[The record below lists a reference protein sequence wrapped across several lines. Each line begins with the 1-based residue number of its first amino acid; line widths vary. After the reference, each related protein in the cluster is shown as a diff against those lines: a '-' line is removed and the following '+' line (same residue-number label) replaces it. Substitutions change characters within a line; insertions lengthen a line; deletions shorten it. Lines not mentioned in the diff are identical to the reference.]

1 MGFVAFVIPG
11 FGVVRSQFSWC
22 AFLWV
27 GGFGGLV
34 LVVCFEVLLRGFG
47 VWLSLWC
54 FLWRYTGYSWVL
66 VGGLLHLV
74 CAFSWD
80 FGCLLFCG

>member
-1 MGFVAFVIPG
+1 M
-11 FGVVRSQFSWC
+11 
-22 AFLWV
+22 
-27 GGFGGLV
+27 
-34 LVVCFEVLLRGFG
+34 VCFEVLLRGFG

-66 VGGLLHLV
+66 VGDLLCLV